1 MQSPL
6 QNSRDQNR
14 PIQTTA
20 PNGVVSLQN
29 NSLATLTVKE
39 LSAMLENKQI
49 EIRKDLGDGFSLYWL
64 TSGPLNV
71 FKSEVETSL
80 SEIKDFLS
88 DFCIAPVD
96 QKAITSAYLFI
107 VVEKLLSDPFNGV
120 TPFLRDFI
128 LNNYFKKDLFSKFNT
143 IESINQFL
151 SFMPRQQIVTP
162 PQKFLKPIP
171 KNITKK
177 STTYTRLGVAAAAA
191 AAIGLAAYVAN
202 NNFNKVES
210 EQAVLLQLDSQSTTL
225 HLADEEEPLAS
236 LPELAPEDLELIED
250 ENVGPDPSAAKP
262 IQQNVS
268 VYLDPEPS
276 SSQPAETNTEDLDSD
291 EMIFQDF
298 VDLLAPS
305 PQPSNLEFD
314 YSTVGQIPNQ
324 LPTFT
329 TDTFI
334 QDGQPVNTV
343 YMPLPDI
350 IYDPEL
356 STVQFQVNTLRD
368 PLVVRELI
376 ENNGEFVARRTDQR
390 LAQEAIVN
398 LTGAVRYAQVE
409 NDILPYVQTTNDD
422 WVLYLYLN
430 PLNPE
435 VLNIPADADFRQQQY
450 VIPTSTFDQS
460 VPFDQPIP
468 SISYDSLQ
476 EIDEVSDLI
485 GKQVNYTSKAGST
498 RTYTCLSAENG
509 KMRLAHEAGGSFYVN
524 YSTTD
529 QNLNL
534 QQKYQGFEGQKV
546 LYTTKQGTT
555 DIYQCTSSENG
566 KMLLKNSRGSFNVNW
581 STLESQKAT
590 VQSIQEDTQILVQ
603 TALIS

>member
-6 QNSRDQNR
+6 QNSRNQNR
-14 PIQTTA
+14 PIQSTA

-151 SFMPRQQIVTP
+151 SFMPRQQIVRA
-162 PQKFLKPIP
+162 PQQFLKPKAKDI
-171 KNITKK
+171 KK
-177 STTYTRLGVAAAAA
+177 STTFTRFGVAAAAA

-210 EQAVLLQLDSQSTTL
+210 EQAVLLQLDSQSNTL

-250 ENVGPDPSAAKP
+250 ENVCLDPSNAKP

-276 SSQPAETNTEDLDSD
+276 TSQPPETNTKDLDRD
-291 EMIFQDF
+291 DVKFQDF

-305 PQPSNLEFD
+305 PQPSYLEFD

-390 LAQEAIVN
+390 LAQQEIVH

-409 NDILPYVQTTNDD
+409 NDILPYVQTTNDA

-435 VLNIPADADFRQQQY
+435 VLNIPTDADFRQQQY

-476 EIDEVSDLI
+476 EIDKVSDFI

-566 KMLLKNSRGSFNVNW
+566 KMLLKNSRASFNVNW